1 MVNTNKP
8 YIDHFKSNLD
18 SKPKNNT
25 SDTEIWDS
33 FRSGSES
40 AFITIYQNFFDKLY
54 AYGWKISNSED
65 LVKDAIQDLF
75 IELRKNRA
83 KLGQTNSI
91 KFYLFKSLKRKLIKE
106 EGKWY
111 SNLESIDANYFF
123 DFNFSPEQL
132 LIDRQMDEERT
143 KKLNHAIRHLSPRK
157 KEVIYYYFYEELSYK
172 EIQEIMNLDNI
183 KSVRNLIYKS
193 ISFLRET
200 F

>member
-1 MVNTNKP
+1 MVNKNKP
-8 YIDHFKSNLD
+8 YIDHFNSKLD
-18 SKPKNNT
+18 SNPKNGGT
-25 SDTEIWDS
+25 DAEIWDS

-40 AFITIYQNFFDKLY
+40 AFITIYQNYFDKLY
-54 AYGWKISNSED
+54 TYGMKISNSED

-75 IELRKNRA
+75 IELRKNRS

-111 SNLESIDANYFF
+111 SNLETLDSKYFF
-123 DFNFSPEQL
+123 DFSFSPEQL
-132 LIDRQMDEERT
+132 IIDRQVDEERSR
-143 KKLNHAIRHLSPRK
+143 KLNQAIKQLSPRK
-157 KEVIYYYFYEELSYK
+157 KEVVYYYFFEELSYK

-193 ISFLRET
+193 ISFLREI